1 VVWRKAATGWTIQD
15 LGTLP
20 GDLFSTAFDVND
32 VGDVVGLS
40 QNGPATGS
48 SAFLW
53 NAATGTML
61 GLSGLGGGETY
72 ALRINNTSD
81 VAGLSRDVSGN
92 RHAVRWR
99 SATNWTIEDLGTL
112 GGCCSE
118 SYGINNFGDVV
129 GVSSVS
135 QRRTGL
141 QHAFLFLASATAVT
155 DLGALRGDSVARD
168 VNDFGFVVGGGST
181 GRSQHALLWR
191 LP

>member
-1 VVWRKAATGWTIQD
+1 MWTKAVTGWTIQD

-20 GDLFSTAFDVND
+20 DDMFSTARDVND

-40 QNGPATGS
+40 YNSLSTVTR
-48 SAFLW
+48 AFLR

-61 GLSGLGGGETY
+61 ELSGLGGDETY
-72 ALRINNTSD
+72 ALRINNTGE

-129 GVSSVS
+129 GVSGFS
-135 QRRTGL
+135 RRRGL
-141 QHAFLFLASATAVT
+141 QHAFLVPASEAAMT
-155 DLGALRGDSVARD
+155 DLGALRSDSWARD

-181 GRSQHALLWR
+181 GRSVHALLWR